1 MNAYIMVRTPT
12 GDYKGVDVNSI
23 KQTFVNTVKGET
35 TVIYSGEFGLEF
47 GIVDEVKPE

>member
-23 KQTFVNTVKGET
+23 KQLFVNSKGEK
-35 TVIYSGEFGLEF
+35 TVVYFGEFGLEF
-47 GIVDEVKPE
+47 GNVEEVKPE